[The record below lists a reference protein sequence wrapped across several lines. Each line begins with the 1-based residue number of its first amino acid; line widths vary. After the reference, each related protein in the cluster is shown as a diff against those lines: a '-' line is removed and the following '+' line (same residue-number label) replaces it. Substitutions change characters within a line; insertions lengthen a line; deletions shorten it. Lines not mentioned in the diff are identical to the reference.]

1 MSGWIYYQTKPN
13 DASTHNV
20 QLLNKLGIYNGLGSH
35 LVQIIGS
42 RDCFE
47 ESYNSEPVW
56 LNLTGSDSPY
66 GANTLS

>member
-47 ESYNSEPVW
+47 ESYNSEPV
-56 LNLTGSDSPY
+56 
-66 GANTLS
+66 